1 MRNEKLVEATMLAL
15 RGKLNESASR
25 VLDKNKIAEFLKNA
39 IKELTTTDYTCTWY
53 DLDKD
58 LAIFVGWTEGY
69 DPEDT
74 DYIHSENDPSYV
86 IASKIAS
93 THEYMKTDLDWLVQP
108 YYEDGEV
115 WDTEITLNNNSNF
128 TEDAD
133 WFIKSYKDIREA
145 LDRGELL
152 LENKKQ
158 EVKGSSKT
166 YTCIEDRQH
175 GDFCVGATM
184 TAEEWGETAMGWAD
198 SDGWSDPEEPLLK
211 NFKTEQDCINF
222 IDDMW
227 EITIVPSDDPKAKEF
242 LGEARSHKED
252 NEKAA
257 PRNDKDIF
265 GNNINNFR
273 KNTFH
278 TTDTSILDK
287 NDLAKRYKTGKKDY
301 MNNDEYV
308 IPNDEY
314 TDTTNKYKY
323 ARQTAKDFAKSVDYY
338 ENEIKAGNSVNK
350 NSLATV
356 RGLRNKC
363 SKEANDILKQMR
375 NKTKNTEARS
385 HKEDNEKAAPR
396 TIVNHNGREVK
407 TRNMINVSNP
417 KVGNNSYHNEKGSQ
431 YLGTTEAEY
440 ASKRNKTGKRNEF
453 GYDVYLAD
461 TDTIRTPVKDF
472 QNDKTQANLIGAD
485 LDKIREKERTARKN
499 KEYWKSIGD
508 NVENQVNKY
517 NQRATDI
524 VNKERERIANK
535 ENKEEARSHKED
547 NERVAPRIAKYSGE
561 RVFGELD
568 NVPKRARYNKSK
580 DTNWGYFNDEEAN
593 TYENGTDSIMQ
604 YKTYKTDAESERAL
618 ARYHNANA
626 QQRDNMASD
635 IVRDKKLNR
644 AKRTLNNQENKK
656 ETEARSHKEDNE
668 NKTETKNDIMSFE
681 DWVDYIDI
689 KKEYPEWFKDKQE
702 LDRPFLD
709 VIGDHMDELNRDYR
723 KYKKSQSKKKVE
735 SIKLENVQGNNQ
747 GICPK
752 CGSMITNYGEIFW
765 DDNGIGQV
773 FDCTNPKCK
782 AHGIEYYNTTFDYI
796 EIED

>member
-1 MRNEKLVEATMLAL
+1 MKLDKLTEATMLAL
-15 RGKLNESASR
+15 RGKLNESTNS
-25 VLDKNKIAEFLKNA
+25 VLDKNEIAEFLKNA

-58 LAIFVGWTEGY
+58 LAIFVGWTDGY
-69 DPEDT
+69 DPEDE
-74 DYIHSENDPSYV
+74 DYIHAENDPSYV
-86 IASKIAS
+86 IAAKIAS

-128 TEDAD
+128 IEDAD

-166 YTCIEDRQH
+166 YTCIEDRQY

-184 TAEEWGETAMGWAD
+184 TAEEWGKTAMGWAD

-227 EITIVPSDDPKAKEF
+227 EITIVPSDDPRAKEF
-242 LGEARSHKED
+242 LS
-252 NEKAA
+252 
-257 PRNDKDIF
+257 
-265 GNNINNFR
+265 
-273 KNTFH
+273 
-278 TTDTSILDK
+278 
-287 NDLAKRYKTGKKDY
+287 
-301 MNNDEYV
+301 
-308 IPNDEY
+308 
-314 TDTTNKYKY
+314 
-323 ARQTAKDFAKSVDYY
+323 
-338 ENEIKAGNSVNK
+338 
-350 NSLATV
+350 
-356 RGLRNKC
+356 
-363 SKEANDILKQMR
+363 
-375 NKTKNTEARS
+375 
-385 HKEDNEKAAPR
+385 
-396 TIVNHNGREVK
+396 
-407 TRNMINVSNP
+407 
-417 KVGNNSYHNEKGSQ
+417 
-431 YLGTTEAEY
+431 
-440 ASKRNKTGKRNEF
+440 
-453 GYDVYLAD
+453 
-461 TDTIRTPVKDF
+461 
-472 QNDKTQANLIGAD
+472 
-485 LDKIREKERTARKN
+485 
-499 KEYWKSIGD
+499 
-508 NVENQVNKY
+508 
-517 NQRATDI
+517 
-524 VNKERERIANK
+524 
-535 ENKEEARSHKED
+535 EARSHKED

-644 AKRTLNNQENKK
+644 AKRNLNNHENKK

-668 NKTETKNDIMSFE
+668 KAAPRTVKNALGNDVETREMVDVSNPAVGNNSYKNKKGSQYWGTTHSEYASKRNKSGQKNEYGRDIYLAPFKNTGDWTIKADRMEPATSTARYQYNKGQAENDKERVDYYTRELKRVRSPYKKAIAQSQIDSFE
-681 DWVDYIDI
+681 
-689 KKEYPEWFKDKQE
+689 KSRKEYDDKAHQIYQDMKDKQNKE
-702 LDRPFLD
+702 REKIANKSIETKKVTEATTD
-709 VIGDHMDELNRDYR
+709 VNKVVD
-723 KYKKSQSKKKVE
+723 KYKRAYHKDLDLKTVPCVIARDKMLSGWGGAEGKTHYQVVLCADSNEAYNIAHNMQSKAKQEQLANVRVSYGVKLPSRASVAYCVGRDASAWNMGDNWYERYDKKSE
-735 SIKLENVQGNNQ
+735 NKSIKIENVQGNNQ

-765 DDNGIGQV
+765 DDDGIGQV
-773 FDCTNPKCK
+773 FDCTNPECK